1 MKKEKLF
8 IYRHNPASTGAKILA
23 RALGVKMIKS
33 EGSKFTPS
41 DDKVI
46 INWGCGR
53 DLNVDTR
60 GVTVINQP
68 ERVANAT
75 HKRKFFELCRE
86 NGNVTIPK
94 FTTRFA
100 EAEDLLEGGNTLFAR
115 TKLQGSSGEGIV
127 ELPANETERVRDFP
141 EGTLFVGYIK
151 KKHEFRIHVGE
162 GRILD
167 RQQKKKRR
175 DVDLEDINWRI
186 RSHANG
192 FVFARQEIQVP
203 KQVNEQALAAMEA
216 IGLDFGAVD
225 VIWNDL
231 HKKAYVLE
239 INTAPGLEG
248 STVISYRNY
257 FAEKLGLEL
266 EEVDAYDIAELARTH
281 GIELRRN

>member
-23 RALGVKMIKS
+23 RALGIKMIKS
-33 EGSKFTPS
+33 EGSKFTPA

-75 HKRKFFELCRE
+75 NKRHFFELCRDGGST
-86 NGNVTIPK
+86 NIPP
-94 FTTRFA
+94 FTTRKA
-100 EAEDLLEGGNTLFAR
+100 EAEDWISNGNICFGR

-127 ELPANETERVRDFP
+127 VCDNSEDLQRLPDN
-141 EGTLFVGYIK
+141 TLIVQYIK
-151 KKHEFRIHVGE
+151 KKHEFRIHVGS
-162 GRILD
+162 GRVLD

-192 FVFARQEIQVP
+192 FVFARQEIKVP
-203 KQVNEQALAAMEA
+203 KQVDEQALAAMGA

-248 STVISYRNY
+248 STVISYRKY
-257 FAEKLGLEL
+257 FAEKLRLEL
-266 EEVDAYDIAELARTH
+266 AEVDAYDIAELAREH